1 MREIILFEENKHCHT
16 ALLEDGEVCE
26 YYVYEREKA
35 SSLANAIFKGRV
47 ERIVPGMDAAFVNL
61 GLEKNGFLP
70 LKEAPGFADQRK
82 AQPSLQTGQ
91 EILVQVK
98 KDPVGEKGAYLTRDI
113 TFPGTYVVFL
123 PLDTFVGVS
132 QRVKNESER
141 EILLCLG
148 REFAPSGTGLVM
160 RSSALNACREDI
172 LKEIVSLQ
180 EAWQEVQKSY
190 PQKNAPRILYENLDP
205 FDELLRDYPSYDI
218 GRVITNVKELSPPGV
233 EVSRV
238 PDGDLLSTFGI
249 LTQVEK
255 ALHRK
260 VWLKSGGYLVFDLC
274 EAMTVIDVNTG
285 KFTGKKLLEDT
296 IFTLNKESCHEIARQ
311 VRLRGLGGILLIDFI
326 DMQEEHHR
334 QEVLDT
340 LKTELSR
347 DRVKTVVHGYT
358 TLGLVECTR
367 KKSKTPL
374 HLLLSSSCP
383 HCAGSGRVRVKDGQ
397 EREDF
402 PNG

>member
-1 MREIILFEENKHCHT
+1 MREIILIEENSRCHT

-26 YYVYEREKA
+26 YYAYSRKK
-35 SSLANAIFKGRV
+35 SFSLANAIFKGRV

-70 LKEAPGFADQRK
+70 LKEAPGFAEQRK

-132 QRVKNESER
+132 QRVQNESER
-141 EILLCLG
+141 EMLLSIGQEL
-148 REFAPSGTGLVM
+148 APYGTGLVM
-160 RSSALNACREDI
+160 RSSALNAGREDI
-172 LKEIVSLQ
+172 VQEIVSLQ
-180 EAWQEVQKSY
+180 DAWQEAQKLY
-190 PQKNAPRILYENLDP
+190 PQKNAPCILYENQNP
-205 FDELLRDYPSYDI
+205 FDELLRDYPSNEI
-218 GRVITNVKELSPPGV
+218 VRIVTNINALFVPGV
-233 EVSRV
+233 EVSYV
-238 PDGDLLSTFGI
+238 PDRDIMTSLGI
-249 LTQVEK
+249 LSQVEK

-296 IFTLNKESCHEIARQ
+296 IFTLNKEACHEIARQ

-326 DMQEEHHR
+326 DMQEERHR
-334 QEVLDT
+334 LEVLHT

-347 DRVKTVVHGYT
+347 DRVKTVVHGFT
-358 TLGLVECTR
+358 ALGLVECTR
-367 KKSKTPL
+367 KKTKMPL
-374 HLLLSSSCP
+374 HLLLTAPCP
-383 HCAGSGRVRVKDGQ
+383 NCAGNGRVRDKIGQ
-397 EREDF
+397 ESEGS